1 MVIYYLHELLLL
13 YRFYIHSQTCQT
25 KTIPSVLFLLTI
37 RNKARLRAIRASN
50 LNCNDGTVKNQNY
63 YLLITKYN
71 QLMTELSSK
80 AN

>member
-50 LNCNDGTVKNQNY
+50 LNCNDGTVKKSELLFVNY
-63 YLLITKYN
+63 QIQPTYDRVE
-71 QLMTELSSK
+71 QQG
-80 AN
+80 